1 MFPRWT
7 ELFSALEF
15 MVRRQKAR
23 KTAPKPVR
31 RRYASHELLTHFHL
45 FRGVRSENGRLP
57 ADVAFFAVEESM
69 AELYGRV
76 YVFEPLA
83 PIKLF
88 VMNLANLTKIL
99 RDNPDDVALARAVRG
114 VTGAG
119 TKESWA
125 RYRNWNSNDTA
136 EVPFR
141 TIGWTSPDVLH
152 VYTNG
157 FLSPSNRNAEIYA
170 SKRLAL
176 ELRRLLQPLGYGGW
190 TYFKGHYR
198 HTGTP
203 FHGEVMLWA
212 APSRV
217 RLVAEI

>member
-1 MFPRWT
+1 MHIR
-7 ELFSALEF
+7 
-15 MVRRQKAR
+15 
-23 KTAPKPVR
+23 
-31 RRYASHELLTHFHL
+31 L
-45 FRGVRSENGRLP
+45 FRGFKSGNGSLP

-69 AELYGRV
+69 AEMYGRV
-76 YVFEPLA
+76 HMFVPLA

-99 RDNPDDVALARAVRG
+99 RDNPDDVGLARAIRG

-119 TKESWA
+119 TKEPWA
-125 RYRNWNSNDTA
+125 RYRNWNANDA
-136 EVPFR
+136 AMVPLR
-141 TIGWTSPDVLH
+141 TTGWTSPDVLH

-157 FLSPSNRNAEIYA
+157 FISPSNRNAEIYA

-176 ELRRLLQPLGYGGW
+176 ELRRLLEPLGYAGW

-198 HTGTP
+198 HTGTL

-217 RLVAEI
+217 RFVADI